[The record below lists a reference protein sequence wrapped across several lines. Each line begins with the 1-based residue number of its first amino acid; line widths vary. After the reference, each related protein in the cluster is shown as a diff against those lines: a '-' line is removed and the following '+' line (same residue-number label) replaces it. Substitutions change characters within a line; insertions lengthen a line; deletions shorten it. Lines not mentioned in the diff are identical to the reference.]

1 MIRTRMNGPV
11 AHTRPRFRDDRSGIP
26 RLYHREHNPM
36 NSGQK
41 TDPNEKK
48 SYKTPSL
55 VTYGRLKD
63 LTTGGTSG
71 NKESSKN
78 QLTRKP

>member
-1 MIRTRMNGPV
+1 
-11 AHTRPRFRDDRSGIP
+11 
-26 RLYHREHNPM
+26 M